1 MPVGIGGWGD
11 IVDLDLG
18 RGCDGGPVGGR
29 VAGGSF
35 LIAGMGPAL
44 VKALEQGGD
53 PVPGHADDQVL
64 PGAGERIRPRDDLRG
79 LRRGQKPRPQ

>member
-1 MPVGIGGWGD
+1 MGIGGCGD

-53 PVPGHADDQVL
+53 PVPGPVQMPTLAGHA
-64 PGAGERIRPRDDLRG
+64 GHERPRRVERAVDLAG
-79 LRRGQKPRPQ
+79 SKL